1 MSNLSQK
8 RIILGVTGGIAAY
21 KAAEVCS
28 ALVKLGA
35 CVHVVMTEHATRFV
49 GPVTFRALT
58 SQAVITGLWEEPQE
72 HRITHVSLPESAD
85 LVLVA
90 PATANIIGKLAAGIA
105 DDMLSTMLLA
115 TTAPVLIAPAM
126 NCNMWA
132 NNQVQENVNRL
143 KSLGYTF
150 IEPEEGR
157 LACGAEG
164 AGRLA
169 SPETIVHAVEASLF
183 PLNDFEGT
191 TVLITAGPT
200 EEAIDPVRFIT
211 NRSSG
216 KMGYAIARAAKERGA
231 KVILISGPVSLPAP
245 PGVELVSV
253 RSAAEMLS
261 AVQCRLPQA
270 QVVIG
275 AAAVA
280 DYTLK
285 NPGKNKI
292 KKTGGNLTLELAP
305 TADIMAEAGE
315 AKGDKLLVGF
325 AAETENLI
333 ENAQKKLKKKHLDII
348 VANDVSKPGIGFGA
362 DYNQVSIVD
371 NTGAEPLPR
380 MPKAEVAH
388 AILDRIK
395 KLLGGKAKRRC

>member
-169 SPETIVHAVEASLF
+169 SPETIVRAVEDSLF

>member
-362 DYNQVSIVD
+362 DYNQVSIID

>member
-157 LACGAEG
+157 LACGEEG

-315 AKGDKLLVGF
+315 TKGDKLLVGF

-362 DYNQVSIVD
+362 DYNQVSIID

>member
-315 AKGDKLLVGF
+315 TKGDKLLVGF

-362 DYNQVSIVD
+362 DYNQVSIID